1 MGGVVVV
8 VSVLVVVF
16 GAGEPMDF
24 NWFDARLNAAST
36 VGMTTMVS
44 HGWVMPSVS
53 ELAAMRPTVND
64 PRVIAMTTQVW

>member
-1 MGGVVVV
+1 MVVV

-16 GAGEPMDF
+16 AAGDPMLLS
-24 NWFDARLNAAST
+24 WFEARLNAAST
-36 VGMTTMVS
+36 VGMITMVS